1 MNMIDT
7 HFGVCVCVFMLAAT
21 RPIERECSCQSQA
34 LAGSA
39 LHWPQH
45 WSPGALCCRRGSTT
59 RTLALDTCPRREHCG
74 AATVGGAVLGVSAT
88 RPHRA
93 PSQMG
98 ARGAWA
104 APAKARRAELQ
115 EYAHVNSGA
124 RRQVGSRCAG
134 ACHATWA
141 CPRCSSPRP
150 ATPRPAASRGTA
162 SHKCA
167 SLSSV
172 VGLWSSCV
180 ARLKGCRRGREM
192 LVGILP
198 AAPRGGVIRL
208 LPFRGLYDDAADI
221 PAFDVFDLTP
231 STCECQSTPR
241 ARLHRGPV
249 AAGAG
254 LARARGWGTCDPAVV
269 CRSHLGR
276 RAARLVRRRRRAHAD
291 DAGAVSTVARQPRR
305 LPRLPGKPTACCQQ

>member
-134 ACHATWA
+134 ACRATWA

-167 SLSSV
+167 SVSSAWLVEEFVRSSV
-172 VGLWSSCV
+172 EGVPKG
-180 ARLKGCRRGREM
+180 ARDACGHPPGAAAGRGDT
-192 LVGILP
+192 P
-198 AAPRGGVIRL
+198 APV
-208 LPFRGLYDDAADI
+208 
-221 PAFDVFDLTP
+221 
-231 STCECQSTPR
+231 PR
-241 ARLHRGPV
+241 AV
-249 AAGAG
+249 
-254 LARARGWGTCDPAVV
+254 
-269 CRSHLGR
+269 
-276 RAARLVRRRRRAHAD
+276 
-291 DAGAVSTVARQPRR
+291 
-305 LPRLPGKPTACCQQ
+305 